1 MTLRRAALSGLLAA
15 TAAVAPAV
23 AVAQSGPAVNGDG
36 FTTTLPSG
44 WTSHDYASQGGRAW
58 GFASPG
64 ATTNKLATP
73 TPGGIGVTAWVAK
86 RSTVQRRLGRLPG
99 SAVGLVAKI
108 TGIPRGAKHAKV
120 TSKPHATTFA
130 GLKAG
135 TMTITYT
142 LGSRSI
148 VQRDVAVRRGS
159 KLYEIELDV
168 DRANLAA
175 GQDALRAILAAWK
188 FGG

>member
-1 MTLRRAALSGLLAA
+1 MVHRCAALSGLLAA
-15 TAAVAPAV
+15 VVAAAPA
-23 AVAQSGPAVNGDG
+23 AVAQSGPAVTGDG

-73 TPGGIGVTAWVAK
+73 SPGGIGVTAWVAK
-86 RSTVQRRLGRLPG
+86 RSTVERRLGRIPAG
-99 SAVGLVAKI
+99 PVGLVAKV
-108 TGIPRGAKHAKV
+108 TGVPRGAKHAKV

-142 LGSRSI
+142 LGDRSI
-148 VQRDVAVRRGS
+148 VQRDVAVARGS